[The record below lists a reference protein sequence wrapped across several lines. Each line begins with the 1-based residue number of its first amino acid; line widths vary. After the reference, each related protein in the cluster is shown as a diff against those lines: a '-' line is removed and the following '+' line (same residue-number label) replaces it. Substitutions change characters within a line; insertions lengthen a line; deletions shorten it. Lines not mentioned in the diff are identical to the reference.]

1 MSVGLV
7 LLLAMLLI
15 PMIWGI
21 VAYNRLVALRAQ
33 VGNAFAQIDVQLK
46 RRFDLIPSLVEVAK
60 KYMAHERST
69 LEAVMVTRNQAYHA
83 ARAASSRPGEDAA
96 MEALAGANQ
105 QLADALARLM
115 VVVEDYPD
123 LKADQ
128 ALHQLS
134 EELSSTENKVAFARQ
149 AFNDAVTGF
158 NIGIEQFPN
167 SLIAT
172 VFQFHPARLL
182 EATTSAR
189 EREPVKVE
197 L

>member
-1 MSVGLV
+1 MSIGLV
-7 LLLAMLLI
+7 LFLALMLI
-15 PMIWGI
+15 PIVWGI
-21 VAYNRLVALRAQ
+21 VAYNRLVALRGQ

-46 RRFDLIPSLVEVAK
+46 RRFDLIPSLVDVAK

-83 ARAASSRPGEDAA
+83 ARAASSDPGEIGV
-96 MEALAGANQ
+96 MEALSGANQ
-105 QLADALARLM
+105 QLADALSRLM

-128 ALHQLS
+128 TLLQLS

-158 NIGIEQFPN
+158 NVGIEQFPN
-167 SLIAT
+167 SVIARL
-172 VFQFHPARLL
+172 FQFRAARLL
-182 EATTSAR
+182 EATASAK
-189 EREPVKVE
+189 EREPIKVE

>member
-7 LLLAMLLI
+7 LFLALMLI
-15 PMIWGI
+15 PIVWGI

-46 RRFDLIPSLVEVAK
+46 RRFDLIPSLVDVAK

-83 ARAASSRPGEDAA
+83 ARAASSDPGEDGV
-96 MEALAGANQ
+96 MEALSGANQ
-105 QLADALARLM
+105 QLADALSRLM
-115 VVVEDYPD
+115 VVVEDYPE

-128 ALHQLS
+128 TLMQLS

-149 AFNDAVTGF
+149 AFNDSVTGF

-167 SLIAT
+167 SVIARL
-172 VFQFHPARLL
+172 FQFRPARLL
-182 EATTSAR
+182 EATASAK